1 MFNVSQ
7 MGRAKTPKFGGGP
20 KDAFAEALGVFRGR
34 TIIIVLLCAGNQGSQ
49 AKDIKTANGLANEW
63 SRSLLLA
70 S

>member
-34 TIIIVLLCAGNQGSQ
+34 TIIVLLCTGNQGSQ